1 MPKRRRFSLVHAPES
16 FKAHRDPGI
25 IQSGMHIMSELEF
38 RPGLADVPVA
48 ESAISYIDG
57 KRARLEYRG
66 LAVETLARESCFEE
80 TAWLLL
86 KGELPSQRELAEFD
100 DQLRHHR
107 RIKYKLRD
115 LVKCLP
121 ETGHPMDA
129 LQASAAAMGMYYPSR
144 DVGNVQS
151 NWGAVIRLIAKLPT
165 LVAAFHR
172 LRHGDEVIR
181 PRDDLDH
188 AANFYWMLFEC
199 EPSPAVRK
207 VLDACL
213 VLHAEHTMNASTF
226 SGRVTASTL
235 ANPYTVVSSAI
246 GTLTGPLHGGA
257 NEEVLD
263 MLEEIGTNRNVGA
276 WLEQA
281 VAGKK
286 KIMGF
291 GHRVYKVKDPRATV
305 LQELAENVFA
315 ETTRPELYDLAVEL
329 EKAAVPILGPK
340 GIYPN
345 VDFYSGIV
353 YASLGIPRD
362 LFTPL
367 FAIARV
373 AGWLSHWLEQL
384 KNNRIFRPEQIY
396 VGKHDLAYVPLE
408 KRP

>member
-1 MPKRRRFSLVHAPES
+1 
-16 FKAHRDPGI
+16 
-25 IQSGMHIMSELEF
+25 MSEMEF
-38 RPGLADVPVA
+38 RPGLADVPAA
-48 ESAISYIDG
+48 ESAVSFIDG

-66 LAVETLARESCFEE
+66 IAVETLARESCFEE

-86 KGELPSQRELAEFD
+86 KGELPTQRELANFD

-115 LVKCLP
+115 LIKCLP

-129 LQASAAAMGMYYPSR
+129 LQAGVAAMGMFYPAR
-144 DVGNVQS
+144 DVSNAQS
-151 NWGAVIRLIAKLPT
+151 NWDSVVRLIAKLPT
-165 LVAAFHR
+165 IVAAFHR
-172 LRHGDEVIR
+172 LRHGDEAIP
-181 PRDDLDH
+181 PRDDLGH
-188 AANFYWMLFEC
+188 AANFYYMLTEH
-199 EPSPAVRK
+199 EPSPAVAR

-226 SGRVTASTL
+226 SARVTGSTL
-235 ANPYTVVSSAI
+235 ANPYTVVSAAI

-257 NEEVLD
+257 NEEVLE
-263 MLEEIGTNRNVGA
+263 MLDEIGSVENMRK
-276 WLEQA
+276 WLDDA
-281 VAGKK
+281 VARKK

-315 ETTRPELYDLAVEL
+315 ESGRPKQYEMAMEL
-329 EKAAVPILGPK
+329 ERLAAGMANFGQK
-340 GIYPN
+340 GVYPN

-353 YASLGIPRD
+353 YQSLGIPRD
-362 LFTPL
+362 LFTPV

-373 AGWLSHWLEQL
+373 AGWLAHWLEQL

-396 VGKHDLAYVPLE
+396 VGKHDVPYVPLE

>member
-1 MPKRRRFSLVHAPES
+1 MTEP
-16 FKAHRDPGI
+16 
-25 IQSGMHIMSELEF
+25 EF

-48 ESAISYIDG
+48 ESAISFIDG

-66 LAVETLARESCFEE
+66 IAVETLARESSFEE

-86 KGELPSQRELAEFD
+86 KGDLPTQRDLADFD

-107 RIKYKLRD
+107 RLKYKLVD
-115 LVKCLP
+115 LIKCLP

-129 LQASAAAMGMYYPSR
+129 LQAGVAAMGMFYPAR
-144 DVGNVQS
+144 DVSNAQS
-151 NWGAVIRLIAKLPT
+151 NWDSVVRLIAKLPT
-165 LVAAFHR
+165 IVAAFHR
-172 LRHGDEVIR
+172 LRHGDEAIS
-181 PRDDLDH
+181 PRDDLGH
-188 AANFYWMLFEC
+188 AANFYYMLTEQ
-199 EPSPAVRK
+199 EPSPAITR

-213 VLHAEHTMNASTF
+213 VLHGEHTMNASTF
-226 SGRVTASTL
+226 SGRVTGSTL

-263 MLEEIGTNRNVGA
+263 MLEEIATPENART

-281 VAGKK
+281 VSQRK

-305 LQELAENVFA
+305 LQELAENAFV
-315 ETTRPELYDLAVEL
+315 ETGRPPMYSLAVEL
-329 EKAAVPILGPK
+329 ERVAASILGPK

-345 VDFYSGIV
+345 VDYYSGIV
-353 YASLGIPRD
+353 YQSLGIPRD
-362 LFTPL
+362 LFTPI
-367 FAIARV
+367 FAISRV
-373 AGWLSHWLEQL
+373 AGWLAHWLEQL
-384 KNNRIFRPEQIY
+384 KNNRIYRPEQIY
-396 VGKHDLAYVPLE
+396 VGKHDVQYVPIE

>member
-1 MPKRRRFSLVHAPES
+1 
-16 FKAHRDPGI
+16 
-25 IQSGMHIMSELEF
+25 MSQVEL
-38 RPGLADVPVA
+38 RPGLAGVPVA
-48 ESAISYIDG
+48 ESAISFVDG
-57 KRARLEYRG
+57 ERARLEYRG
-66 LAVETLARESCFEE
+66 IAVETLARESCFEE
-80 TAWLLL
+80 MCWLLL
-86 KGELPSQRELAEFD
+86 KGDLPTQRELADFD

-115 LVKCLP
+115 LIKCLP
-121 ETGHPMDA
+121 ETGHPMYA
-129 LQASAAAMGMYYPSR
+129 LQASVAALGMFYPAK
-144 DVGNVQS
+144 DVKNSQS
-151 NWGAVIRLIAKLPT
+151 NWESVVRLIAKLPT
-165 LVAAFHR
+165 AVAAFHR
-172 LRHGDEVIR
+172 LRFGDEAIQ

-188 AANFYWMLFEC
+188 AANFYWMLFER

-226 SGRVTASTL
+226 SGRVTGSTL

-263 MLEEIGTNRNVGA
+263 MLKEIGTPQNART
-276 WLEQA
+276 WLEDA
-281 VAGKK
+281 VAKK
-286 KIMGF
+286 KLIMGM

-315 ETTRPELYDLAVEL
+315 ETSRPKTYELAVEL
-329 EKAAVPILGPK
+329 ERVAAGILGPK

-353 YASLGIPRD
+353 YSALGIPRD
-362 LFTPL
+362 LFTPI

-373 AGWLSHWLEQL
+373 AGWLAHWLEQL
-384 KNNRIFRPEQIY
+384 KNNRIYRPEQIY
-396 VGKHDLAYVPLE
+396 VGKHDVPYIPLE